1 MAYRRGILA
10 ALVAA
15 LMAGTATAA
24 VNGPV
29 KAVTL
34 SSGGLAEV
42 IREADVSAD
51 REISID
57 VPLDQIDDVLKS
69 LVVRD
74 EKGAVKN
81 LSLAGPNPLEETF
94 RTLPFKPDDLTS
106 MPRLLSS
113 IKGTRIRAGEREGVI
128 LGVSET
134 GSDEKQ
140 QVWQLSL
147 MSDNGEIAMVELP
160 GTKIEIVDPAMRD
173 KLAKAIGVIAKG
185 NADGA
190 RTVTVRLDGE
200 GSRKVAIS
208 YVVPTPIWKT
218 TYRLVTGDDGTVR
231 LQAWAVF
238 ENASG
243 EDWKDVA
250 VTLSSGRPVTLR
262 QNLHQHFWRQRT
274 EVPVDNGFQ
283 RLQAPFPLAL
293 EDAVGGQ
300 AFGAA
305 KREAERAMRPAAAPM
320 AEASFEMARA
330 EQADA
335 TEGDIT
341 SRFALN
347 GTFDVPNGDTVSV
360 PILDKGV
367 KAEMVSLYSA
377 GQASRFADAAAMIE
391 NTSGI
396 SLPAGILTVYDGKAG
411 YVGDASLNGLPTG
424 EERAVRFAA
433 DQKVSVTEEVDNGRE
448 ITAITVSDGMIHAKS
463 LIRDTTTYHV
473 KGANDGER
481 TVLIEIPKRDG
492 STFDGGDA
500 AVKPTATDYRLKV
513 TLAKGEEK
521 ALTGRFETVQEES
534 FGLVDA
540 SAQDILNWQS
550 AAADPDIKAKL
561 ETLAKARK
569 DQADAQNQLA
579 ALDTEYERVSDDQ
592 VRVRGNLAVVSGGDT
607 GARFDKLLNDLQ
619 TQLEEIETR
628 RIELRKTIE
637 DFNAQVGEIIR
648 TF

>member
-1 MAYRRGILA
+1 MTFRKGILA
-10 ALVAA
+10 AIAAA
-15 LMAGTATAA
+15 LMAGTAAAA

-51 REISID
+51 REIAIE

-74 EKGAVKN
+74 DKGVVKS

-94 RTLPFKPDDLTS
+94 RTLPFRPDDLTS

-128 LGVSET
+128 LGVTEPA
-134 GSDEKQ
+134 GDDKQ

-147 MSDNGEIAMVELP
+147 MTDDGEIAMVSMP
-160 GTKIEIVDPAMRD
+160 GTKIDILDPVIRE
-173 KLAKAIGVIAKG
+173 KLAKAMAVIAKG

-190 RTVTVRLDGE
+190 RTVTLKLDGKGE
-200 GSRKVAIS
+200 RKVAIS

-218 TYRLVTGDDGTVR
+218 TYRLVTGGDGTVR

-250 VTLSSGRPVTLR
+250 VTLSSGRPVTLK
-262 QNLHQHFWRQRT
+262 QQLHQHFWRERT
-274 EVPVDNGFQ
+274 TVPVDNGVQ
-283 RLQAPFPLAL
+283 YISPSLPIAL
-293 EDAVGGQ
+293 DDLGGAK
-300 AFGAA
+300 AFAGA
-305 KREAERAMRPAAAPM
+305 KREEERAMRPAAAPV
-320 AEASFEMARA
+320 AEAAFEMAQA
-330 EQADA
+330 EQAQA
-335 TEGDIT
+335 AEGDIT

-367 KAEMVSLYSA
+367 KAEMVSLYRPDR
-377 GQASRFADAAAMIE
+377 GSRFADAAAVIE

-396 SLPAGILTVYDGKAG
+396 SLPAGILTVYDGTAG
-411 YVGDASLNGLPTG
+411 YVGDASLSGLPTG

-433 DQKVSVTEEVDNGRE
+433 DQKVSVTEETENGRE
-448 ITAITVSDGMIHAKS
+448 ITAISVSDGMIHSKS
-463 LIRDTTTYHV
+463 LIRDTTIYHI
-473 KGANDGER
+473 KGASDGER

-492 STFDGGDA
+492 ATFNGGDA

-513 TLAKGEEK
+513 KLAKGEEK
-521 ALTGRFETVQEES
+521 ALTARFETVEEES
-534 FGLVDA
+534 FGLADA
-540 SAQDILNWQS
+540 SAADILSWQS
-550 AAADPDIKAKL
+550 AAADPEIKGKL
-561 ETLAKARK
+561 EALAKARN
-569 DQADAQNQLA
+569 DQADAENQLA
-579 ALDTEYERVSDDQ
+579 ALDQDYARLSDDQ

-628 RIELRKTIE
+628 RVALRQTID
-637 DFNAQVGEIIR
+637 DFHAKVGEIIR